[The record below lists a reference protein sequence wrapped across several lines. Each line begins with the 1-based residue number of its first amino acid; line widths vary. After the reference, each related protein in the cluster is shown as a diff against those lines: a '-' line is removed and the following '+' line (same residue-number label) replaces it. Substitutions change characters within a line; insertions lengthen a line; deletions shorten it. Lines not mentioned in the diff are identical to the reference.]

1 MGFSEIRE
9 KDSAYIAHTY
19 GRFNVDFV
27 SGQGATLV
35 SSEGKKYTDF
45 GSGIAVNTFGACD
58 PVWQEAVTAQVH
70 ALQHASNLYYTKPQT
85 ELAELLCKKTGAGK
99 VFFGNSGA
107 EANECAIKA
116 ARKYSYDKYGEGRH
130 GILSMRNSFH
140 GRTLATLTATGQD
153 VMHPACFGPYPE
165 GFSCC
170 APDAASVRKAA
181 DETTCAVLIEPVQGE
196 SGVNLVPFEEM
207 RKIADFCRKRDL
219 LLICDEVQAGNGRT
233 GKLYAY
239 QHSGVSP
246 DIVTTAKGLAGGLPL
261 GACLL
266 FGKCADV
273 FGPGD
278 HGSTFGG
285 NPVACAGAVSI
296 LSRIDENLLLEVQG
310 KGDYLRT
317 HLGRIR
323 GVSEVTG
330 LGLMIGLGLSNG
342 KTAREVAEA
351 CLDKGLIVL
360 TAKNR
365 VRLLPPLNVKKE
377 EMDFALQVLCEVIE
391 K

>member
-1 MGFSEIRE
+1 MGFSEIKE

-19 GRFNVDFV
+19 GRFDVDFV
-27 SGQGATLV
+27 SGEGASLV
-35 SSEGKKYTDF
+35 SSEGKKYVDF

-58 PVWQEAVTAQVH
+58 PVWREAVTKQISL
-70 ALQHASNLYYTKPQT
+70 LQHASNLFYTQPMA
-85 ELAELLCKKTGAGK
+85 ELAKLLCERTGARK

-116 ARKYSYDKYGEGRH
+116 ARKYSYDRYGEGRYE
-130 GILSMRNSFH
+130 ILSMTNSFH

-165 GFSCC
+165 GFSYC
-170 APDAASVRKAA
+170 APDAASVKKAVS
-181 DETTCAVLIEPVQGE
+181 DRTCAVLIEPVQGE
-196 SGVNLVPFEEM
+196 SGVNLIPFGEM
-207 RKIADFCRKRDL
+207 QAIAAFCGKRDI
-219 LLICDEVQAGNGRT
+219 LLICDEVQTGNGRT
-233 GKLYAY
+233 GRLYAY

-266 FGKCADV
+266 FEKCGEV
-273 FGPGD
+273 FKPGD

-296 LSRIDENLLLEVQG
+296 LSRLDDNLLLEVQG

-330 LGLMIGLGLSNG
+330 LGLMIGIGLSK

-351 CLDKGLIVL
+351 CLDRGLVVL

-365 VRLLPPLNVKKE
+365 VRLLPPLNVKKD
-377 EMDFALQVLCEVIE
+377 EMDFALQTLCEVIE